1 MTGAF
6 AILFLRPTGLGN
18 ADDFE
23 VFDGIAVARAI
34 GFLRFLASRRHYL
47 PDASLLRLLLAVVRP
62 EISPPPSASR
72 AAAAALR
79 KRPRATDSNL
89 ENSRRLKRPVYPASP
104 PAPAYE
110 ARDAKCVPMTPS
122 GHYATANRIIAMARV
137 ADWGYAG
144 GEKCLR
150 ASLTIC
156 CTHHFA

>member
-72 AAAAALR
+72 AAAAA
-79 KRPRATDSNL
+79 
-89 ENSRRLKRPVYPASP
+89 
-104 PAPAYE
+104 
-110 ARDAKCVPMTPS
+110 
-122 GHYATANRIIAMARV
+122 
-137 ADWGYAG
+137 
-144 GEKCLR
+144 
-150 ASLTIC
+150 
-156 CTHHFA
+156 F